1 MDTPERETEEQAPEA
16 YDDDLE
22 EEGALML
29 VRQVPLGIVFARIV
43 VVSGMGI
50 TAALAIFFL
59 IGAIWLP
66 ALVSLAVT
74 VAFLFLMFFIERGAA
89 SASDK

>member
-1 MDTPERETEEQAPEA
+1 MGEDERKPADPGA

-22 EEGALML
+22 EEGAVIL
-29 VRQVPLGIVFARIV
+29 VRQVPLGIVFARII

-50 TAALAIFFL
+50 TGALAIFFL

-66 ALVSLAVT
+66 AAISLGLT
-74 VAFLFLMFFIERGAA
+74 VVFLLLMFFIERGADA
-89 SASDK
+89 SSGDK